1 MTSRYR
7 NKRTERFASREFVP
21 AFSSF
26 AKQAAIKLR
35 IVESARDLSTLRVL
49 PGNRFESL
57 RGDRVGQY
65 SIRIN
70 NQWRICFEWSEELS
84 MAINIEI
91 VDYPWENPLCHM
103 YMTPSILETSLQSK
117 LKPLRSA
124 PQPRQ
129 GRLAFLIVG
138 SLKFCVAGEA

>member
-1 MTSRYR
+1 MANRYR
-7 NKRTERFASREFVP
+7 NKQTERFANREFVP
-21 AFSSF
+21 AFSGF

-35 IVESARDLSTLRVL
+35 IVESARDLSTIRVL

-57 RGDRVGQY
+57 KGDCLGQY

-91 VDYPWENPLCHM
+91 VDYH
-103 YMTPSILETSLQSK
+103 
-117 LKPLRSA
+117 
-124 PQPRQ
+124 
-129 GRLAFLIVG
+129 
-138 SLKFCVAGEA
+138 